1 MGKDFCVDKIIKQK
15 NIGLDYKIVS
25 NQTNLSTGEKQRIAL
40 ARAVLSN
47 PAVLILDEA
56 LSNIDIENKRIIL
69 NNIKNYDFKLII
81 ISHEKYTFP
90 DCKYLLFENN
100 TVKEVKKSNESRIVK
115 Q

>member
-1 MGKDFCVDKIIKQK
+1 MCNGKIILDSYLKKVCKDFCVDKIIKQK

-56 LSNIDIENKRIIL
+56 LSKIMIL
-69 NNIKNYDFKLII
+69 N
-81 ISHEKYTFP
+81 
-90 DCKYLLFENN
+90 
-100 TVKEVKKSNESRIVK
+100 
-115 Q
+115 

>member
-1 MGKDFCVDKIIKQK
+1 MCKDFCVDKIIKQK

-56 LSNIDIENKRIIL
+56 LSNMI
-69 NNIKNYDFKLII
+69 
-81 ISHEKYTFP
+81 
-90 DCKYLLFENN
+90 
-100 TVKEVKKSNESRIVK
+100 
-115 Q
+115 